1 MIQELFIFA
10 RDFKRNDTE
19 KILEIV
25 DLRTESFDPEALY
38 SEGFFSFLISF
49 YYYLFPLFILIFNH
63 SIFRWC
69 QQALEMAKEHY
80 VKDLPSFYTEKEH
93 EEKLLSALKVYNA
106 NKTG

>member
-38 SEGFFSFLISF
+38 SEGFFPFLFLFLLFVSFVYSYIQ
-49 YYYLFPLFILIFNH
+49 PIL
-63 SIFRWC
+63 RWC